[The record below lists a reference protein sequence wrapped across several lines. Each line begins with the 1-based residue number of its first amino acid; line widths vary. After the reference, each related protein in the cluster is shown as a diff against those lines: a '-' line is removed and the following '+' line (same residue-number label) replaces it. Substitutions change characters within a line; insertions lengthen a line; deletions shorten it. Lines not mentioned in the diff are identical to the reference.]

1 MTDEYEK
8 KQDAAA
14 ENEGLPDLDDAR
26 PDDEIVLPGD
36 SPGAAA
42 DYGTTASEQKSGE
55 RLGRR
60 LGREAAEEPS
70 VDESLAG
77 RLVEP
82 ESGVDELDETPEMI
96 AMEDEDDAG
105 PLSPE
110 EQAMHIEGSSEDT
123 S

>member
-8 KQDAAA
+8 QRDAEA

-36 SPGAAA
+36 APGASG
-42 DYGTTASEQKSGE
+42 DYGTTASEQRGGE
-55 RLGRR
+55 PLGRR
-60 LGREAAEEPS
+60 LSREAGEEPPA
-70 VDESLAG
+70 DESLAA

-82 ESGVDELDETPEMI
+82 ESGVDELDETSEMV
-96 AMEDEDDAG
+96 AREDEEDPG

-110 EQAMHIEGSSEDT
+110 EQAMHVEET
-123 S
+123 EEETT